1 MLSEIQIY
9 GSRTV
14 RIKKPG
20 GGFDEVTLGFSKLPG
35 NAEEQDIRQALRTG
49 EHVLEEIRESIEI
62 QLGIHPSQR
71 PTAPLAG
78 IFTTEP
84 ASGANAYMEGR
95 NNAPPA
101 PPKPKK
107 RVSMSDLHAMGPQM
121 PQEEELALIAAMEED
136 GVDTTADLNAA
147 VAAAVADLAEQIN
160 AQFVTPTRTATDP
173 AAYEPDPEDLPAPIV
188 QQIADMPIPEHV
200 DIQPVFTGVLGIGLA
215 IPDEEDERW
224 SIPLTD
230 INRDETGG
238 GQLKAV
244 NAAITGVGF
253 KQTDR
258 HRVCEAILNGIDRE
272 RPKVTIESTRDLSQA
287 QAHVILSWFGA
298 ATDPDI
304 TRLGGVVRGVAI

>member
-1 MLSEIQIY
+1 MSSEVTIY
-9 GSRTV
+9 GSRTIRV
-14 RIKKPG
+14 KKIG

-78 IFTTEP
+78 IFN
-84 ASGANAYMEGR
+84 NAYMEGR
-95 NNAPPA
+95 ENAPPA

-107 RVSMSDLHAMGPQM
+107 RETAIPID
-121 PQEEELALIAAMEED
+121 
-136 GVDTTADLNAA
+136 VDA
-147 VAAAVADLAEQIN
+147 VAADDETLRLSPEDQVRVGRAVESSIVDFLRSSENTPPVPGQAPADQV
-160 AQFVTPTRTATDP
+160 VTPTRTATDP
-173 AAYEPDPEDLPAPIV
+173 AAYQPDPEDLPTPIV
-188 QQIADMPIPEHV
+188 QQIADMPIPDHV

-253 KQTDR
+253 KQSDR

>member
-9 GSRTV
+9 GSRTIRV
-14 RIKKPG
+14 KKIG

-71 PTAPLAG
+71 PKPEETPKPALTG
-78 IFTTEP
+78 IFTTP
-84 ASGANAYMEGR
+84 T
-95 NNAPPA
+95 

-107 RVSMSDLHAMGPQM
+107 RESVVILADDLRDA
-121 PQEEELALIAAMEED
+121 EEIKGDEEAEAT
-136 GVDTTADLNAA
+136 VNAA
-147 VAAAVADLAEQIN
+147 VAAAVADLAGEIN

-173 AAYEPDPEDLPAPIV
+173 AAYEPDSEDLPAPIV
-188 QQIADMPIPEHV
+188 QQIADMPIPDHV

-215 IPDEEDERW
+215 IPDEDDERW

-253 KQTDR
+253 KQSDR